1 MTFKPGDRV
10 RFTRADRPERTLT
23 GTIRKMYPAYDEI
36 YEGERVTSDEAAE
49 VVPDTLPDWWPYPDC
64 DSFAPST
71 SELVPICHGHG
82 SDLIGGK
89 CPDCIIEAGD

>member
-1 MTFKPGDRV
+1 MPSGFTAQSLTAAMRSTVAFKLGDRV
-10 RFTRADRPERTLT
+10 RFIRADRPERTLV
-23 GTIRKMYPAYDEI
+23 GTIRKIYPAYDEM

-71 SELVPICHGHG
+71 IELT
-82 SDLIGGK
+82 LIK
-89 CPDCIIEAGD
+89 